1 MFRITDV
8 CDIDNHR
15 VRAEFQYFAT
25 IGTISE
31 VVKHINRKSWIV
43 NDCINKYPDIDVTE
57 ADRDK
62 PMVLSK
68 EEIQHLRR
76 IESASDYLISPLV
89 QGGSVVEFYYGAL
102 LRKPQGAEILYS
114 ETGQDINDF
123 KLLKTLDDASGDDWL
138 FAYVKLPE
146 TAKYYAIRHSKSS
159 YTGYGLKI
167 DDITYSKMSGI
178 DHFNVYV
185 DGQLVGTTT
194 ETTFTVS
201 SAMTDGKH
209 KIAVTAVFTDGTET
223 VPAYAS
229 MNYDGTAIKD
239 IMTSGKPF
247 DVYSTDG
254 KLMRQQTR
262 STEGLKGVF
271 IIRTDNGKSQSVI
284 MK

>member
-1 MFRITDV
+1 
-8 CDIDNHR
+8 
-15 VRAEFQYFAT
+15 
-25 IGTISE
+25 
-31 VVKHINRKSWIV
+31 
-43 NDCINKYPDIDVTE
+43 
-57 ADRDK
+57 
-62 PMVLSK
+62 
-68 EEIQHLRR
+68 
-76 IESASDYLISPLV
+76 
-89 QGGSVVEFYYGAL
+89 
-102 LRKPQGAEILYS
+102 
-114 ETGQDINDF
+114 
-123 KLLKTLDDASGDDWL
+123 
-138 FAYVKLPE
+138 
-146 TAKYYAIRHSKSS
+146 
-159 YTGYGLKI
+159 LKI

-194 ETTFTVS
+194 ETTFSVS

-209 KIAVTAVFTDGTET
+209 KIAVTAVFTDGTES